1 MQRESGEI
9 LDFGG
14 RELGRVRTEIIKK
27 TARELFE
34 ANPQRFSVD
43 YEENKKAVDELVNSK
58 TKRVRNRIAGYVT
71 RLKTIE
77 NQKLSGA
84 LTEAPVPPEEIERE

>member
-1 MQRESGEI
+1 M
-9 LDFGG
+9 
-14 RELGRVRTEIIKK
+14 GRVRTEIIKK